1 MQISQKQNEPDIDE
15 VEASGIIKTLENRL
29 NILQDEHEELVEK
42 CKYIWWSFKPIS
54 VSVFKELGNW
64 DLSAFNEVQV
74 ND

>member
-42 CKYIWWSFKPIS
+42 CKYIWWSFKPIL

-64 DLSAFNEVQV
+64 DLSAFNELKV